1 MAQSSNIST
10 KKRTSK
16 RNQSLL
22 EGALIL
28 TLGTIIVK
36 IIGACFKIPLGN
48 IITET
53 GNGYFNTAYSIY
65 LPIYVLATA
74 GFPSAIA
81 RMVSENVTLGR
92 YHTVRKIKST
102 VSKVLLIAGIVGF
115 FLMIVVGAIYVK
127 LIKNEEA
134 FYSIIALAPSV
145 FFCCVMSIYRGYYEG
160 LRNMTPTA
168 VSQIIEA
175 LGKLFLGLGLAIG
188 VVKYAEFSFNTSGT
202 FLGNSYNTIEE
213 AQYASYPF
221 ASAAAILGIALG
233 SMIAMLYMIYRYKTV
248 GDGITD
254 RELRKSHQAE
264 SSKNILKNIYRIGIP
279 IALGVLVMN
288 ITQLIDTFTITTRLG
303 TIDEAYLRESYSG
316 LITDDVVQGKVPM
329 FLYGAYGFALN
340 LFNLIPTIT
349 QSLGVS
355 ALPTLAAAWTS
366 KNKDAVKNSIG
377 AIMKI
382 TIFIAAPCGF
392 GFLFLSRPILE
403 LLYPGR
409 PGAVIAAPLLATL
422 GIAVLF
428 NSLLSPVN
436 SMLQAVGKQD
446 VPVKLML
453 IGASLK
459 LVMNFTLVGIPSINI
474 NGAPWGTLVCYS
486 FIVICSLIILIK
498 HSGVKVDYVSIIA
511 KPLIA
516 GLACGIAAYCGYL
529 LTQQLI
535 GLRLSAIAGIAF
547 GGIAYFVVLF
557 LIKGVTK
564 EDVLMIP
571 KGEKIAKT
579 LEKFKL
585 IG

>member
-1 MAQSSNIST
+1 M
-10 KKRTSK
+10 
-16 RNQSLL
+16 

-28 TLGTIIVK
+28 TVGTILVK

-81 RMVSENVTLGR
+81 RLVSENITLGR
-92 YHTVRKIKST
+92 YNNVRKVKQT
-102 VSKVLLIAGIVGF
+102 VSKVLLAAGIIGF
-115 FLMIVVGAIYVK
+115 FAMILVGVIYVNLIDKREAIY
-127 LIKNEEA
+127 
-134 FYSIIALAPSV
+134 SIVTLAPSV
-145 FFCCVMSIYRGYYEG
+145 FFCCIMSIYRGYYEG

-175 LGKLFLGLGLAIG
+175 LGKLFLGLGLSIV
-188 VVKYAEFSFNTSGT
+188 VVKYSEYSFNKNGT
-202 FLGNSYNTIEE
+202 FLGHTYNSIEE
-213 AQYASYPF
+213 ARYASYPF

-233 SMIAMLYMIYRYKTV
+233 SMIAMFYLMYRFKTV
-248 GDGITD
+248 GDGITE
-254 RELRKSHQAE
+254 REFRKSPKADD
-264 SSKNILKNIYRIGIP
+264 SKVILKNIYRIGIP

-288 ITQLIDTFTITTRLG
+288 VTQLIDTFTITTRLKS
-303 TIDEAYLRESYSG
+303 IDESFLRTSYEG
-316 LITDDVVQGKVPM
+316 LITDEVAAGDVPM

-349 QSLGVS
+349 QALGVS
-355 ALPTLAAAWTS
+355 ALPALASAWTA
-366 KNKDAVKNSIG
+366 KDKETVKSSISAV
-377 AIMKI
+377 MKI

-392 GFLFLSRPILE
+392 GFVFMARPILE

-428 NSLLSPVN
+428 NSFLSPVN

-453 IGASLK
+453 IGASIK
-459 LVMNFTLVGIPSINI
+459 LVMNYTFVGIPSINI
-474 NGAPWGTLVCYS
+474 NGAPWGTLACYS
-486 FIVICSLIILIK
+486 FIVICSLVILIK
-498 HSGVKVDYVSIIA
+498 HAKIKIDYISVML
-511 KPLIA
+511 KPVIA
-516 GLACGIAAYCGYL
+516 GFVCGVTAYGVYL
-529 LTQQLI
+529 LTRSLI
-535 GLRLSAIAGIAF
+535 GSSLSAIVGIAF

-557 LIKGVTK
+557 LVKGVTR
-564 EDVLMIP
+564 DDILMIP